1 MLKNAGSFLM
11 IALLAMPLVAVTGCG
26 SSNSVEIPTDPVP
39 KSPGR
44 PTGTNEGDGAK
55 IQRMVCPHLQQ
66 MLHLNNFSQ

>member
-1 MLKNAGSFLM
+1 M

-44 PTGTNEGDGAK
+44 PTGTNEGDGAEDPANG
-55 IQRMVCPHLQQ
+55 VSAPPADAPPE
-66 MLHLNNFSQ
+66 